1 MPITKEA
8 MITLCGRPNV
18 GKSSLTNALVG
29 EKIAIVSN
37 KPQTTRTRIRG
48 VVNTGDTQLV
58 LMDTPGLH
66 KAQNRLGDYM
76 VKVVENSLSDIDVV
90 VMLVEPI
97 AHVGKPE
104 EILIERLKRSGEKAI
119 LVINK
124 IDTVKKEDLLEVMA
138 VYGAAHAF
146 TAVVPLCARTG
157 EGVQQLVDELKAL
170 CIPSPQLFPDGMV
183 SDQPERQLVAEI
195 IREKMLQKLDK
206 EVPHGVA
213 VEIERWEERDDGLIA
228 INAAIYCERKTHK
241 GIIIGKNGAM
251 LKQIGAVS
259 RYEIERMLDAK
270 VYLELWVKVKED
282 WRNKPGQIRNFGYEE
297 E

>member
-97 AHVGKPE
+97 AH
-104 EILIERLKRSGEKAI
+104 L
-119 LVINK
+119 
-124 IDTVKKEDLLEVMA
+124 
-138 VYGAAHAF
+138 
-146 TAVVPLCARTG
+146 
-157 EGVQQLVDELKAL
+157 
-170 CIPSPQLFPDGMV
+170 
-183 SDQPERQLVAEI
+183 
-195 IREKMLQKLDK
+195 
-206 EVPHGVA
+206 
-213 VEIERWEERDDGLIA
+213 
-228 INAAIYCERKTHK
+228 RK
-241 GIIIGKNGAM
+241 
-251 LKQIGAVS
+251 
-259 RYEIERMLDAK
+259 
-270 VYLELWVKVKED
+270 
-282 WRNKPGQIRNFGYEE
+282 F
-297 E
+297 

>member
-97 AHVGKPE
+97 AHVGKP
-104 EILIERLKRSGEKAI
+104 
-119 LVINK
+119 
-124 IDTVKKEDLLEVMA
+124 
-138 VYGAAHAF
+138 
-146 TAVVPLCARTG
+146 
-157 EGVQQLVDELKAL
+157 
-170 CIPSPQLFPDGMV
+170 
-183 SDQPERQLVAEI
+183 
-195 IREKMLQKLDK
+195 
-206 EVPHGVA
+206 
-213 VEIERWEERDDGLIA
+213 
-228 INAAIYCERKTHK
+228 
-241 GIIIGKNGAM
+241 
-251 LKQIGAVS
+251 
-259 RYEIERMLDAK
+259 
-270 VYLELWVKVKED
+270 
-282 WRNKPGQIRNFGYEE
+282 
-297 E
+297 

>member
-124 IDTVKKEDLLEVMA
+124 IVCTCGDFSFLFGVS
-138 VYGAAHAF
+138 VYTFCRILPYMCFFQGNCAAMNSF
-146 TAVVPLCARTG
+146 
-157 EGVQQLVDELKAL
+157 
-170 CIPSPQLFPDGMV
+170 
-183 SDQPERQLVAEI
+183 
-195 IREKMLQKLDK
+195 
-206 EVPHGVA
+206 
-213 VEIERWEERDDGLIA
+213 
-228 INAAIYCERKTHK
+228 
-241 GIIIGKNGAM
+241 
-251 LKQIGAVS
+251 
-259 RYEIERMLDAK
+259 
-270 VYLELWVKVKED
+270 
-282 WRNKPGQIRNFGYEE
+282 
-297 E
+297 

>member
-1 MPITKEA
+1 MA
-8 MITLCGRPNV
+8 RPMRLQRWCPCAPAQAK
-18 GKSSLTNALVG
+18 GSSSWWTN
-29 EKIAIVSN
+29 S
-37 KPQTTRTRIRG
+37 
-48 VVNTGDTQLV
+48 
-58 LMDTPGLH
+58 
-66 KAQNRLGDYM
+66 
-76 VKVVENSLSDIDVV
+76 
-90 VMLVEPI
+90 
-97 AHVGKPE
+97 
-104 EILIERLKRSGEKAI
+104 
-119 LVINK
+119 
-124 IDTVKKEDLLEVMA
+124 
-138 VYGAAHAF
+138 
-146 TAVVPLCARTG
+146 
-157 EGVQQLVDELKAL
+157 KAL

-282 WRNKPGQIRNFGYEE
+282 LAE
-297 E
+297 